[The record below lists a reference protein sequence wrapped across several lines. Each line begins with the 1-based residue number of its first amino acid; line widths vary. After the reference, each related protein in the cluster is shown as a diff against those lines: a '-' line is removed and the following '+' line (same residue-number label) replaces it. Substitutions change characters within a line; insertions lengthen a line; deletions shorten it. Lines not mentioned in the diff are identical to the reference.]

1 MNLNT
6 ALLLF
11 DQAKLAGGSTA
22 EFAGN
27 AVIGLLQKVKFSR
40 KKIPNFQYRDQIQA
54 DKIRLFRFVR
64 DPACDPNISDV
75 VLSLETHEIGPTCP
89 SYVAL
94 SYTWGPPKLAAFF
107 TRNQYSD
114 LEKKALWIDRCR
126 FEVMPNLY
134 DALAHVRDLYPPGT
148 LFWADAICINQEDS
162 DEKLQ
167 QIRIMDHVYGGAAK
181 TVVWLGKKSHDIAR
195 AVSILNRNAEA
206 ARRGTIELLRTHG
219 EGQYTEPIF
228 ITDTTAFSRFGVTPL
243 SHQDWK
249 SLAELFSRR
258 WFGRAWMVQEVA
270 LSNHVEVLCGDISLD
285 WDALAWFASFACLTH
300 TAMSMVQF
308 YPSNTDFLFMS
319 LGLTVTVSLQLARLW
334 TGKTSSEA
342 LDLVKELDF
351 MAGLEENGPGSVL
364 LKLVF
369 GCYGFTATKR
379 RDKFYAFHGI
389 LHAITGFDYAEH
401 PDFTPD
407 YSTSTT
413 EEAVCMRMC
422 RAIIEETGTL
432 NLITLAGEAGYNVL
446 FPRLDP
452 LPSWVPD
459 LQPFRQAIPL
469 LSPNFRRTRG
479 YDSGG
484 SQIPPAMKPVFD
496 PSNPN
501 KLWVYAKKLGTVRAV
516 GNSWEEM
523 STRSQMKETFQMLKS
538 LPSIYAPTGQHI
550 TEAFWRVLLTDSDM
564 AQRPAH
570 DNLRGHFRDW
580 LMYKILNLFLDR
592 VDSFA
597 NRRANPVEERI
608 KFFQEY
614 SEMEDL
620 ATNDPTGIIPSETE
634 VQRRLVQIGHPAGG
648 QTIFVPRETKTQ
660 TLDLWKTSSHR
671 FVPFALYYANFKR
684 VFALDSGYLGSGPQ
698 DLEVGR
704 SVWLLSGCPTP
715 LILRE
720 VGGESFKVFGEA
732 YVHGAMFGEAISAGM
747 RWDKICLV

>member
-6 ALLLF
+6 AVLLF
-11 DQAKLAGGSTA
+11 DQATLFGASTA

-27 AVIGLLQKVKFSR
+27 AAIGLLQKLKFSR
-40 KKIPNFQYRDQIQA
+40 KKIPKFQYQDRIQV
-54 DKIRLFRFVR
+54 DRIRLFRFTK
-64 DPACDPNISDV
+64 DPACDSNISDV
-75 VLSLETHEIGPTCP
+75 VLSLETHAIGPSCP

-107 TRNQYSD
+107 TRSQYSD

-134 DALAHVRDLYPPGT
+134 DALVHLRDLYPPDT
-148 LFWADAICINQEDS
+148 LFWADAICINQEDLH
-162 DEKLQ
+162 EKLQ

-228 ITDTTAFSRFGVTPL
+228 VTDTTAFSRFGVTPL

-270 LSNHVEVLCGDISLD
+270 LSNHVEVLCGDTSLD
-285 WDALAWFASFACLTH
+285 WDALAFFACFVCLTH

-308 YPSNTDFLFMS
+308 YSHNTDFLFMS
-319 LGLTVTVSLQLARLW
+319 LGLTVTVGLQLARLW

-432 NLITLAGEAGYNVL
+432 NLITLAGEAGYNVI

-479 YDSGG
+479 YDSSG
-484 SQIPPAMKPVFD
+484 SHVLPVRKPVFD

-501 KLWVYAKKLGTVRAV
+501 KLWVYAKKLGTIRAV

-523 STRSQMKETFQMLKS
+523 STRNQWKKTFQMLKS
-538 LPSIYAPTGQHI
+538 LASIYTPTGQHI
-550 TEAFWRVLLTDSDM
+550 SEVFWRVLLTDSDM

-570 DNLRGHFRDW
+570 ENLRAHFRDW
-580 LMYKILNLFLDR
+580 LMYKILDLFLTR
-592 VDSFA
+592 VDSFS

-614 SEMEDL
+614 ADMQDL
-620 ATNDPTGIIPSETE
+620 AIKDPNGIIPSESE
-634 VQRRLVQIGHPAGG
+634 VHRRLVQIGHQAGG
-648 QTIFVPRETKTQ
+648 QTVLVPKETKTQ

-671 FVPFALYYANFKR
+671 FETFALYYANFKR

-698 DLEVGR
+698 DLEVGQ
-704 SVWLLSGCPTP
+704 SVWLVSGCPTP

-720 VGGESFKVFGEA
+720 VDSVFGEA
-732 YVHGAMFGEAISAGM
+732 YVHGAMFGEAVSADM
-747 RWDKICLV
+747 WWDQICLV